1 MEYADILSREYTQE
15 HKVHMQIKLPL
26 SLLFNFA
33 SVSFG
38 GHSVSS
44 QRFMVLDLVQKCT

>member
-38 GHSVSS
+38 VIQCQVRGLW
-44 QRFMVLDLVQKCT
+44 F